1 MSSPSVIREVAANM
15 PLPLV
20 AGFMAFVDQY
30 GSAILFVIGVSY
42 GLCQWYWR
50 RKEHK
55 KLMGDK

>member
-1 MSSPSVIREVAANM
+1 M

-55 KLMGDK
+55 KLMGEK